1 MIHDKIEREIV
12 IAASVERVWA
22 TLTAPE
28 YWLGEADRTG
38 FQLREGA
45 RLVAEYA
52 EYGSFPQYIEKI
64 EPPRYLRYR
73 WANRFAPAEPAEG
86 NSTVV
91 EFTLIP
97 EGGKTRL
104 RLVESGFAALAA
116 AEEERRR
123 AAEDNIGGWDV
134 VLGELRQSAENPEE

>member
-1 MIHDKIEREIV
+1 MTEDRIEREIV

-28 YWLGEADRTG
+28 FWLGEADPAG
-38 FQLREGA
+38 FQLHEGA
-45 RLVAEYA
+45 RLVSEYA
-52 EYGSFPQYIEKI
+52 EHGSFPQHIEKI
-64 EPPRYLRYR
+64 EPPRYVRYR

-86 NSTVV
+86 NSTIV

-116 AEEERRR
+116 AEEERRQ
-123 AAEDNIGGWDV
+123 AAEDNVGGWDV
-134 VLGELRQSAENPEE
+134 VLGELRQSAENSEE